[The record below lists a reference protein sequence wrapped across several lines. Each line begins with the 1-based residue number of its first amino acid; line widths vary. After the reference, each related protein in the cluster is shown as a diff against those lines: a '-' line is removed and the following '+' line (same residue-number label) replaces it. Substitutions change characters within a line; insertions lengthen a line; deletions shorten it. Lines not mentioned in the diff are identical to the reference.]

1 MVSGDL
7 PSLPELQVTQRVQE
21 TTQSRPAQPDSEL
34 PQPTRRA
41 PPELPQPS
49 LDSAETEDRPTL
61 PELLRFKIPQQVSTD
76 YTNFGIFLLEDRT
89 GSRVDAIEDEC
100 RGKPDRITRKILQ
113 EWVGGRG
120 AALTWDTLVK
130 TLRDCELNTLADHV
144 QASKLP
150 HAP

>member
-1 MVSGDL
+1 MVSGDP
-7 PSLPELQVTQRVQE
+7 PSLPELE
-21 TTQSRPAQPDSEL
+21 NDK
-34 PQPTRRA
+34 
-41 PPELPQPS
+41 
-49 LDSAETEDRPTL
+49 ETEDRPTL
-61 PELLRFKIPQQVSTD
+61 PELLRFKIPQQVGTD

-144 QASKLP
+144 QTSKLP